1 MRMYINSQKH
11 IIRAFAIGIICL
23 IGIMIYPTFAE
34 QEQYEVL
41 ILNSYHSSL
50 TWTKDQTEAIVKE
63 LAYEHSNARL
73 HIEYMDWKNFPSVI
87 NLDNLRRM
95 YKEKYRNL
103 KLEVVITTDDAAL
116 EFALKHREELFSNAP
131 IVFSGI
137 NAEGELALINGQ
149 TDVTG
154 VIESIDLEETVAM
167 ALQINPKMKELY
179 IIHDQTESGK
189 STYAIVENI
198 ISSLY
203 KDITPISVSNVTYR
217 ELTQQV
223 SELQGDSAVLILNFY
238 TDFRGRGIEFEDVC
252 KMVSD
257 VSEVPVFSI
266 YDMTLGYGN
275 IGGSMLSGTMQG
287 ERAGQLALRILRGEK
302 ADQIPIMNDNAM
314 KLAFD
319 YEQLRRFNIPMER
332 IPERAEVINE
342 PFSFFK
348 TYRNLV
354 ITVLLILCLL
364 IIFII
369 ILMIY
374 IKEIQ
379 RIKNAL
385 QESNEEITQ
394 TYEELTASDEELQK
408 QVQQLSAIQ
417 RKLRK
422 MSYEDGL
429 TGLPNKRA
437 LHEDFEGCKEMYK
450 DKKGAIIFIDAD
462 NFKLI
467 NDTLGHSIGDK
478 FIIEIGKRL
487 QSLVH
492 EGIQV
497 YRMGGDE
504 FILLLHSIEDISEI
518 EIIGSHIIEGFKKG
532 FEISGMSIHT
542 SISAGIAVFP
552 EHGVTAEELI
562 MRADIAMYKAK
573 EEGKGKYVLY
583 DPKMNRDL
591 LERVG
596 IEKNLRTAIA
606 NEELIL
612 YYQPQYN
619 MQTREII
626 GFEALIRWDSKE
638 LGWVMPYKFIQ
649 IAEDSHTIIPIGK
662 WVLKTACEFV
672 KKVHNLG
679 YRDYTMAVNI
689 SLLQIMQEDFVEMVL
704 DILKECDLDPE
715 YLELEMTETMLIQ
728 NFQWVVEKLGVLRD
742 KGVKIALDDF
752 GTGYSSL
759 NYINQLPI
767 NILKIDKSFVD
778 TISSHEEHKIII
790 NILINLGHRMGL
802 EVLAEGV
809 ETEEEYD
816 YLRRHGCDSLQGYL
830 FSKPLPEKEVLE
842 LL

>member
-1 MRMYINSQKH
+1 MNNQKH
-11 IIRAFAIGIICL
+11 VIRIVTIGVICL
-23 IGIMIYPTFAE
+23 IYTMIYPIFAG
-34 QEQYEVL
+34 QEQHEVL

-50 TWTKDQTEAIVKE
+50 TWTKQQTESIVKE

-73 HIEYMDWKNFPSVI
+73 HIEYMDWKNFPNVV
-87 NLDNLRRM
+87 NLDNLYRM

-103 KLEVVITTDDAAL
+103 QLDVVVATDDTAL
-116 EFALKHREELFSNAP
+116 EFALKHREKLFSNAP

-137 NAEGELALINGQ
+137 NIEGERTLLKDQ
-149 TDVTG
+149 TNITG
-154 VIESIDLEETVAM
+154 VIEPIGLEETVAM
-167 ALQINPKMKELY
+167 ALQINPQVKELY
-179 IIHDQTESGK
+179 IIYDQTESGR
-189 STYAIVENI
+189 STYALVENI
-198 ISSLY
+198 ISLGY
-203 KDITPISVSNVTYR
+203 KDITPIGISNVTYK
-217 ELTQQV
+217 ELTEQV
-223 SELQGDSAVLILNFY
+223 GELRGDCAVLILNFY

-252 KMVSD
+252 KMISD
-257 VSEVPVFSI
+257 VSQVPVFSI

-275 IGGSMLSGTMQG
+275 IGGSMLSGAIQG
-287 ERAGQLALRILRGEK
+287 ERAGQLALRILKGEK
-302 ADQIPIMNDNAM
+302 ADQIPIINDNAM

-319 YEQLRRFNIPMER
+319 YNQLQRFNIPMKL
-332 IPERAEVINE
+332 IPEGAEVINE

-354 ITVLLILCLL
+354 LTTLLILFLL

-379 RIKNAL
+379 RVKKAL

-394 TYEELTASDEELQK
+394 TYEELTASDEELQLH
-408 QVQQLSAIQ
+408 VEELNAIQ
-417 RKLRK
+417 RKLRR

-429 TGLPNKRA
+429 TRLPNKRA
-437 LHEDFEGCKEMYK
+437 LHEDFNVCKAKYK
-450 DKKGAIIFIDAD
+450 DKKRAVIFIDAD

-467 NDTLGHSIGDK
+467 NDTLGHSIGDR

-487 QSLVH
+487 QSLVDDTA
-492 EGIQV
+492 QV

-504 FILLLHSIEDISEI
+504 FILLLHNIEEVDEI
-518 EIIGSHIIEGFKKG
+518 EKVGNRIIEGFKKG
-532 FEISGMSIHT
+532 FKISNMAIHT
-542 SISAGIAVFP
+542 SVSAGIAIFP

-573 EEGKGKYVLY
+573 EQGRSKYVVY
-583 DPKMNRDL
+583 DPKMNQDL
-591 LERVG
+591 IERVN
-596 IEKNLRTAIA
+596 IEKNLREAIS

-619 MQTREII
+619 MRTREII

-638 LGWVMPYKFIQ
+638 LGWVMPCKFIQ
-649 IAEDSHTIIPIGK
+649 IAEDNHTIIPIGI
-662 WVLKTACEFV
+662 WVLRTACQFI

-679 YRDYTMAVNI
+679 HKDYTMAVNI

-704 DILKECDLDPE
+704 SILKECDLDAQ

-728 NFQWVVEKLGVLRD
+728 NFKWVVEKLGILRD
-742 KGVKIALDDF
+742 KGVRVALDDF

-778 TISSHEEHKIII
+778 TISSHEEQKVII
-790 NILINLGHRMGL
+790 NILISLGHRMGL
-802 EVLAEGV
+802 EVIAEGV
-809 ETEEEYD
+809 ETEEEYA
-816 YLRRHGCDSLQGYL
+816 YLHRYGCDSLQGYL
-830 FSKPLPEKEVLE
+830 FSKPLTEGEILE
-842 LL
+842 LLEEKS